1 MITVGLTG
9 SIGMGKSTTAAM
21 FAAEGVP
28 VYDADAEV
36 HALYARG
43 GAAVEPLEQ
52 AFPGVVVDGAVDRT
66 LLSQRVVGKPEELKR
81 LEAIVHPLV
90 GMSRVGFF
98 EQAAAAGADVVIL
111 DIPLLFETGGDK
123 RMDAVVVVSAP
134 ADVQRQRVLAR
145 PGMDEAKLD
154 AILARQTP
162 DAEKRARA
170 HFVID
175 TGQGLDR
182 ARDQVREVLRVLRD
196 PSTARP
202 FAPLVAPAEPGQ

>member
-43 GAAVEPLEQ
+43 GAAVEPLEA
-52 AFPGVVVDGAVDRT
+52 AFPGVVIDGAVDRT
-66 LLSQRVVGKPEELKR
+66 LLSKRVVGKPEDLKR

-90 GMSRVGFF
+90 GESRVGFF
-98 EQAAAAGADVVIL
+98 EKAVADGADIVIL
-111 DIPLLFETGGDK
+111 DIPLLFETGGEK

-134 ADVQRQRVLAR
+134 ADLQRERVLAR
-145 PGMDEAKLD
+145 PGMDAAKLD
-154 AILARQTP
+154 AILARQMA

-175 TGQGLDR
+175 TGLGLDKAR
-182 ARDQVREVLRVLRD
+182 AQVRDVLKRLR
-196 PSTARP
+196 AG
-202 FAPLVAPAEPGQ
+202 PLDALSEPGQ

>member
-43 GAAVEPLEQ
+43 GAAVAPLDA

-66 LLSQRVVGKPEELKR
+66 LLSQRVVGKPDELKK

-90 GMSRVGFF
+90 GESRVGFF
-98 EQAAAAGADVVIL
+98 QKAVADGADIVIL
-111 DIPLLFETGGDK
+111 DIPLLFETGGEK

-134 ADVQRQRVLAR
+134 ADLQRERVLAR

-154 AILARQTP
+154 AILARQMA

-175 TGQGLDR
+175 TGRGLD
-182 ARDQVREVLRVLRD
+182 AAHEQVRDVLTRLR
-196 PSTARP
+196 AG
-202 FAPLVAPAEPGQ
+202 PLDALSEPGQ

>member
-36 HALYARG
+36 HALYAKG
-43 GAAVEPLEQ
+43 GAAVAPLEA

-66 LLSQRVVGKPEELKR
+66 LLSQRVVGKPDELKR
-81 LEAIVHPLV
+81 LETIVHPLV
-90 GMSRVGFF
+90 GESRVDFF
-98 EQAAAAGADVVIL
+98 QKAVAAGADIVVL
-111 DIPLLFETGGDK
+111 DIPLLFETGGEK

-134 ADVQRQRVLAR
+134 ADLQRQRVLAR

-154 AILARQTP
+154 AILARQMA

-175 TGQGLDR
+175 TGKGLDE
-182 ARDQVREVLRVLRD
+182 ARRQVRDVLTRLR
-196 PSTARP
+196 AG
-202 FAPLVAPAEPGQ
+202 PLDALSEPGQ